1 MKLPTRRWLLVALT
15 FVEVLLATG
24 IMFGWSA
31 LSLAMRRDGVYAH
44 LCADDRN
51 QPCKEQLLRYSLIYT
66 VGAFAVPLSG
76 AVVWGPMLD
85 AYGAKVTRVL
95 SLVTFSAACLLFAFS
110 SRTFDAYLP
119 AVGLI
124 SCGGMGFFFSHFVLA
139 LHFRNDHYG
148 LVHAIINC
156 AFDGSTVTF
165 TVLEQLHRTL
175 NTSIRNLFVGMACI
189 AALFLLL
196 STELVWN
203 GHLDAPKEEDNAVR
217 DEEEDGGG
225 GGDGGDDSPSKDE
238 RPSVGLYGPL
248 LECSSLTI
256 QQQFVSAP
264 FVACAAWAL
273 FTIFRTMFVLGSIT
287 EQMTANGGG
296 RSAEDA
302 ETLVRLFNFLIL
314 VSVALTP
321 AFGRFVDRYSLP
333 AGFIVVNTLGIFC
346 YASLLAKHTS
356 VLCIGF
362 LAFGCFRAWNYGLLT
377 TYVQG
382 IFGGENFGRVYGIGI
397 GVFAIQKSGAAPF
410 LILAALSKLI
420 AMFFKR
426 RNRRRAA
433 QVEMQEKET
442 TAEDDDDDKK
452 AKEEETTTKKVKQR
466 RGKA

>member
-1 MKLPTRRWLLVALT
+1 
-15 FVEVLLATG
+15 
-24 IMFGWSA
+24 
-31 LSLAMRRDGVYAH
+31 
-44 LCADDRN
+44 
-51 QPCKEQLLRYSLIYT
+51 
-66 VGAFAVPLSG
+66 
-76 AVVWGPMLD
+76 MLD

-119 AVGLI
+119 AAGLI

-225 GGDGGDDSPSKDE
+225 DDDGGDDSPSKDE
-238 RPSVGLYGPL
+238 RPSAGLYGPL

-362 LAFGCFRAWNYGLLT
+362 LTFGCFRAWNYGLLT

-397 GVFAIQKSGAAPF
+397 GVFAIIAGAIQYPFMSLALNSLDTWRDFAPMD
-410 LILAALSKLI
+410 LGIVGVGVAAFAFPAWI
-420 AMFFKR
+420 AAR
-426 RNRRRAA
+426 IAA
-433 QVEMQEKET
+433 GRKMTMTSES
-442 TAEDDDDDKK
+442 
-452 AKEEETTTKKVKQR
+452 
-466 RGKA
+466 